1 MGTILSLK
9 FSVEMFIEGHN
20 YTSLSLRRSQA
31 EHPIHNSLPLEIRLL
46 LFRMVRSH
54 STA

>member
-9 FSVEMFIEGHN
+9 FSVEMFIEGN
-20 YTSLSLRRSQA
+20 YYTFLSLRRSQS

-46 LFRMVRSH
+46 LFRIIRSH